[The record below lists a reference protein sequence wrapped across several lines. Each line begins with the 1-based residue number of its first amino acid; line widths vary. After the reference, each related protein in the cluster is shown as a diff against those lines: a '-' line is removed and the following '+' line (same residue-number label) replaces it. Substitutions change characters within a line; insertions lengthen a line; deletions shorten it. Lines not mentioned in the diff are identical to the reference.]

1 MTNNKH
7 IYFWSLVIVTGLVF
21 CDSALASTLNTGMPW
36 EGPMDKVV
44 RSITGPVAKSA
55 GAVALTSTGLAWAFG
70 VGNDM
75 VQKGAKVG
83 TALSVAF
90 NATSHL
96 LPMLGFAKGWL
107 F

>member
-1 MTNNKH
+1 MLSRRM
-7 IYFWSLVIVTGLVF
+7 IYFWGIVVLAYFVL
-21 CDSALASTLNTGMPW
+21 CDYASASTLNANMPW
-36 EGPMDKVV
+36 EGPMDEVV

-55 GAVALTSTGLAWAFG
+55 GVVALTGTGLTWAFG

-83 TALSVAF
+83 TALSIAF
-90 NATSHL
+90 NATSHI
-96 LPMLGFAKGWL
+96 LPLLGFTKGWL

>member
-1 MTNNKH
+1 MPDSETWG
-7 IYFWSLVIVTGLVF
+7 IAVLAYFVL
-21 CDSALASTLNTGMPW
+21 CDYASASTLNTGMPW

-55 GAVALTSTGLAWAFG
+55 GVVALTGTGLAWAFG
-70 VGNDM
+70 IGNDM

-83 TALSVAF
+83 TALSIAF

>member
-1 MTNNKH
+1 MLSKRM
-7 IYFWSLVIVTGLVF
+7 IYFWGVVILAYFVF
-21 CDSALASTLNTGMPW
+21 CDYASASTLNTGMPW

-44 RSITGPVAKSA
+44 RSITGPVAKS
-55 GAVALTSTGLAWAFG
+55 GGVVALTGTGLAWAFG
-70 VGNDM
+70 IGNDM

-83 TALSVAF
+83 TALSIAF

-96 LPMLGFAKGWL
+96 LPMLGFAKGLL